1 MTFTQYVIK
10 KSMAHK
16 MMTYDDKMMT
26 YDDKMMTLFYM
37 RCYLKTCK
45 I

>member
-1 MTFTQYVIK
+1 
-10 KSMAHK
+10 

-37 RCYLKTCK
+37 RCYLNSCK

>member
-1 MTFTQYVIK
+1 
-10 KSMAHK
+10 MAHK

-37 RCYLKTCK
+37 RCY
-45 I
+45 

>member
-1 MTFTQYVIK
+1 
-10 KSMAHK
+10 

-37 RCYLKTCK
+37 RCYLKSCK

>member
-1 MTFTQYVIK
+1 
-10 KSMAHK
+10 